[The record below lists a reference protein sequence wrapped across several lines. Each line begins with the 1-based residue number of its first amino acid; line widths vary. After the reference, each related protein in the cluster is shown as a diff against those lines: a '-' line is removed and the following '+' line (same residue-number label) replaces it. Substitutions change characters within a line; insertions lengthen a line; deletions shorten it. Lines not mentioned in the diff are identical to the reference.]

1 MFPIWRSRR
10 KKGKLHLLATPK
22 ARPEGRRM
30 SILPR
35 SLFGRL
41 VLLLITVVAL
51 AVLTSVVLFRHDRAE
66 LLVRQF
72 GDTKLAQLQAL
83 RAALQSA
90 DGPHRRETLQRL
102 NREYKVRI
110 VPEDERPS
118 IGQPALGPMFSDLE
132 ERLRANLGP
141 ETEVRVAPRLRLLLV
156 RVIAGGDGYWVG
168 FPMPDRPEAEDIP
181 SRALTWT
188 LVVLALLLAAAYVF
202 ARFLARPLYEL
213 TSAVDYVGRGETPPP
228 LPESGPSEIAAV
240 NRGFNAMLG
249 NLRQIERD
257 RAVLLAGVSHDL
269 RTPLA
274 RLRLGIE
281 LGTSDDATRSGMVA
295 DIEEMDRIIGQFLDF
310 ARDDATT
317 SPQLGDLNAIVAACI
332 ERYAQSGRT
341 VTFAPGAIPQLS
353 LKSTAI
359 SRLVANLVDNALAYG
374 APPVEV
380 TTSRVGEQVWL
391 DVCDRG
397 DGIPPDQV
405 ERLKQPFTR
414 ATVARAREDGA
425 AGAGL
430 GLAIVDRIARM
441 HGGTFDLTPRDGG
454 GTVARVALPV
464 PA

>member
-1 MFPIWRSRR
+1 VT
-10 KKGKLHLLATPK
+10 LV
-22 ARPEGRRM
+22 
-30 SILPR
+30 PR

-41 VLLLITVVAL
+41 VLLLVAVVAL
-51 AVLTSVVLFRHDRAE
+51 AVLTSIVMFRHDRAE

-72 GDTKLAQLQAL
+72 SDTKLTQLQAL
-83 RAALQSA
+83 RAALESA
-90 DGPHRRETLQRL
+90 EGPHRRETLQRL
-102 NREYKVRI
+102 NREYDVRI
-110 VPEDERPS
+110 VPEGERPN
-118 IGQPALGPMFSDLE
+118 IGQPALGPMFADLE
-132 ERLRANLGP
+132 ERLRGKLGP

-156 RVIAGGDGYWVG
+156 RVNASGQGYWVG
-168 FPMPDRPEAEDIP
+168 FPMPDQPQAEDIP

-202 ARFLARPLYEL
+202 ARVLARPLREL
-213 TSAVDYVGRGETPPP
+213 TGAVDRVGRGETPPP

-281 LGTSDDATRSGMVA
+281 LRARDEATRAGMVA

-317 SPQLGDLNAIVAACI
+317 ALQPTDLNAIVAACVD
-332 ERYAQSGRT
+332 RYTKTGRP
-341 VTFAPGAIPQLS
+341 VTFAPGNIPQLP
-353 LKSTAI
+353 LKPTAI
-359 SRLVANLVDNALAYG
+359 SRLVANLIDNALAYG
-374 APPVEV
+374 APPVQV
-380 TTSRVGEQVWL
+380 ATALSGDRVWL
-391 DVCDRG
+391 DVSDRG
-397 DGIPPDQV
+397 VGIPPDQV

-414 ATVARAREDGA
+414 ASMARAREDGA

-430 GLAIVDRIARM
+430 GLAIVDRIARL
-441 HGGTFDLTPRDGG
+441 HGGTFDLSPRDGG
-454 GTVARVALPV
+454 GTIARVALPIS
-464 PA
+464 A